1 MNLPGNFSEVSGR
14 AWREAAGEPRWSA
27 ARRDGKRAE
36 EQSCSPWLVWS
47 LCPLNG
53 GLSAAPTTS
62 GLQFQTGDGS
72 GRQRGRGHSS
82 HGPDGAR
89 TGGLRCL
96 SAESCAR
103 LLLHALHWGSH
114 QCPFPYLSLHSAV
127 HSPARWQLQG
137 ALEIAPGLCR
147 VQAQIPCRQQ
157 PADRIQSFCL
167 ASCGAPVASAPAGV
181 KQLSLGCLRT
191 IWGVQAGD
199 FNLLQMDDSGLTQH
213 APGSPVTQKRMPG
226 TGCHHATV
234 LSCIKTVCL
243 TCQPDPPTIST
254 VTACLEI

>member
-114 QCPFPYLSLHSAV
+114 QCPFPSLSCLFACTLAVTGRSGDCTWAVPSPGPDTMPSATSRP
-127 HSPARWQLQG
+127 HPELLPCFLRCTCRLCTCRGQAAQS
-137 ALEIAPGLCR
+137 GL
-147 VQAQIPCRQQ
+147 
-157 PADRIQSFCL
+157 
-167 ASCGAPVASAPAGV
+167 SAHH
-181 KQLSLGCLRT
+181 LGCAGWRF
-191 IWGVQAGD
+191 QSAGD
-199 FNLLQMDDSGLTQH
+199 GRFRPDTARARQ
-213 APGSPVTQKRMPG
+213 P
-226 TGCHHATV
+226 CHSETNARHWLPSCHSLV
-234 LSCIKTVCL
+234 LHQNCL
-243 TCQPDPPTIST
+243 SDLPT
-254 VTACLEI
+254 